1 MGLKILSLPQRQ
13 EARGRSRKELS
24 LVKVDLSH
32 AGSCKNLRLFMSYYY
47 LLVFH
52 PYQHKI
58 EYEVVGDIHRIIQ
71 D

>member
-32 AGSCKNLRLFMSYYY
+32 AGSCRNLRLFMRD
-47 LLVFH
+47 
-52 PYQHKI
+52 
-58 EYEVVGDIHRIIQ
+58 VVSTQ
-71 D
+71 